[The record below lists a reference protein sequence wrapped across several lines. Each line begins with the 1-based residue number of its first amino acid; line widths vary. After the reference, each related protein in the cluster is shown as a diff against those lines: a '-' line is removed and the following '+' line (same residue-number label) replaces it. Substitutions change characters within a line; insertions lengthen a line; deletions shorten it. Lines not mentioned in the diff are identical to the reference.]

1 MLDVVA
7 AGAAAAVEALA
18 VLHAE
23 AEDADRVRSW
33 NLVLVN
39 LSEFPVVV
47 ADDASAVVSDLQIG
61 VFLVDE

>member
-23 AEDADRVRSW
+23 AEDADRVRSR

-47 ADDASAVVSDLQIG
+47 ADDASAVVGDLQIG

>member
-18 VLHAE
+18 VFHAD
-23 AEDADRVRSW
+23 AE
-33 NLVLVN
+33 
-39 LSEFPVVV
+39 
-47 ADDASAVVSDLQIG
+47 DASAVVSDLQIG